1 MIPVEQP
8 GITFRLR
15 SQSAAAASTK
25 AYAGVSPWSATYVVD
40 SLDILR

>member
-15 SQSAAAASTK
+15 S
-25 AYAGVSPWSATYVVD
+25 GVSPWSAIYVVD
-40 SLDILR
+40 SLDTLR